1 MPNDTSL
8 ANVDL
13 VLFDFDGTIV
23 DSCEDI
29 AACANRVLASRGHA
43 SLPSERIRGF
53 IGDGAHEL
61 LARCL
66 RASGEDPDAATIA
79 EATAAFEADY
89 LEHPADHTTVYPGV
103 REFLESRHGRL
114 PMALVTNK
122 PLGITLTVLR
132 AVGLAGAFDPI
143 LGERS
148 LPTHKPDPA
157 PLAFAMALHGV
168 PAERTIM
175 VGDGPQD
182 IAAGRAAGVR
192 TVAALYGLNEAAVLE
207 RAEPDVSL
215 TYFAELVR
223 ALD

>member
-1 MPNDTSL
+1 MSNPQTL

-29 AACANRVLASRGHA
+29 SACANHVLASRGHA
-43 SLPSERIRGF
+43 ALPSEQIRGF

-66 RASGEDPDAATIA
+66 RASGEDPDAQTVAA
-79 EATAAFEADY
+79 ATAAFEEHY
-89 LEHPADHTTVYPGV
+89 LEHPADHTALYPGV

-122 PLGITLTVLR
+122 PLGITLTVLG
-132 AVGLAGAFDPI
+132 AVGLGAAFDPI

-148 LPTHKPDPA
+148 LPTHKPDPT
-157 PLAFAMALHGV
+157 PLHFAMQHHGV
-168 PAERTIM
+168 SPERTIM

-192 TVAALYGLNEAAVLE
+192 TVAALYGLNDAAALE
-207 RAEPDVSL
+207 GAGADLSV